1 MHSDIFYERDGW
13 RRPPD
18 YIIFR
23 RRAYRGVGT
32 NIKRKEE
39 MDRIEDCCLHTGF
52 VNQVNGKR
60 GLEQKK
66 GKGRKTQK
74 LKKKKRKNN

>member
-1 MHSDIFYERDGW
+1 MEE
-13 RRPPD
+13 PPD

-52 VNQVNGKR
+52 VKTKSTEREALNR
-60 GLEQKK
+60 RK
-66 GKGRKTQK
+66 GKEGKHK
-74 LKKKKRKNN
+74 S